1 MVLQSEV
8 RAGHPYHMYD
18 AVLAQPDAIER
29 VLLAEADAAAE
40 LALAA
45 AEADAVHVVGIGTS
59 WHAALV
65 GERLLRSA
73 GGHPGARAWNSFEFR
88 LAPPPL
94 SERDL
99 VILMSHRGTK
109 RYSAQALALARA
121 KGARTGV
128 VTAIESAIGDGDA
141 DHVVRT
147 CEPERSAAFT
157 VSHTAALTALAM
169 TAARLGEANG
179 VAGADALA
187 GAVEQLHVLTEWGLA
202 TEPAVR
208 RLTERVDPAAF
219 FVFAGAGANASTA
232 MEAALKMSEANYA
245 RAVGYDLE
253 QFLHGPFVA
262 IDHSAVVTLIAA
274 GAARDRALDIA
285 AAARETGAYV
295 VVLAPEADRQA
306 LALADAPI
314 AMPEVPEALTPIV
327 YLGPLQLTAYWL
339 AARRGVNPDR
349 FRLDDLAHLAA
360 REHYAL

>member
-1 MVLQSEV
+1 
-8 RAGHPYHMYD
+8 MYD
-18 AVLAQPDAIER
+18 AVLAQPDVIER
-29 VLLAEADAAAE
+29 VLLAEADATAEIARAA
-40 LALAA
+40 ALAR
-45 AEADAVHVVGIGTS
+45 AVHVVGIGTS

-65 GERLLRSA
+65 GERLLRSV
-73 GGHPGARAWNSFEFR
+73 GGHPGARAWNSFEFS

-94 SERDL
+94 SESDL
-99 VILMSHRGTK
+99 VVLMSHRGTK
-109 RYSAQALALARA
+109 RYSAEALALSRAR
-121 KGARTGV
+121 GARTAV

-147 CEPERSAAFT
+147 CRPERSAAFT
-157 VSHTAALTALAM
+157 VSHATALTALAM
-169 TAARLGEANG
+169 IAMRVGEANG
-179 VAGADALA
+179 VAEASALA

-202 TEPAVR
+202 TEPVVR

-219 FVFAGAGANASTA
+219 FVFAGAGANGATA

-262 IDHSAVVTLIAA
+262 VDHAAVVTLIAA

-285 AAARETGAYV
+285 AAARAAGAYV
-295 VVLAPEADRQA
+295 VVLAPEGDRQA
-306 LALADAPI
+306 LARADAPI

-349 FRLDDLAHLAA
+349 FRLDDPAHLAA
-360 REHYAL
+360 REHYSL